1 MINVLELADEGF
13 SKTMI
18 IMLKKIEQEEKSR
31 WKYG

>member
-18 IMLKKIEQEEKSR
+18 SMLKKIEQEEQSR
-31 WKYG
+31 